1 MELLSSVADV
11 LMPRFCMV
19 CGRRLSI
26 GERNVCVACTLKMP
40 LMKYRQ
46 GEFNA
51 TEQLLV
57 SELELVR
64 AASYMSYY
72 KESNYSRILYHLKYY
87 GHPDVGF
94 QLSRN
99 AALQLDREH
108 FFDGIDMI
116 VPVPLSR
123 RKYRKRGYNQC
134 DYIAAGISDVTGIPV
149 RNDIVRRNL
158 SNSAQA
164 RKGLFQRWDNAVNL
178 FGVSDR
184 DALQGRHVLLVDDV
198 ITTGATLSSLIDTMS
213 AAADIRVSVFTL
225 AIAR

>member
-26 GERNVCVACTLKMP
+26 GERDICVACTLKMP
-40 LMKYRQ
+40 LMGYRQ
-46 GEFNA
+46 GDPNA

-64 AASYMSYY
+64 AASYMGYY

-87 GHPDVGF
+87 GHPDVGRF
-94 QLSRN
+94 LAHR
-99 AALQLDREH
+99 AAETLQAEG
-108 FFDGIDMI
+108 FFDGMDLI

-134 DYIAAGISDVTGIPV
+134 DYIAAGISDVTGIPI
-149 RNDIVRRNL
+149 RNDIVKRTL

-164 RKGLFQRWDNAVNL
+164 MKGLFQRWENAENL
-178 FGVSDR
+178 FGVSDSA
-184 DALQGRHVLLVDDV
+184 ALQDRHVLLVDDV
-198 ITTGATLSSLIDTMS
+198 ITTGATLTSLIDTMG
-213 AAADIRVSVFTL
+213 AVADVRVSVFTL